1 MRRGGEGSWRS
12 GGREGC
18 GRDVLYEK
26 RINKKKNSKISFVFA
41 LVFILDVISL

>member
-1 MRRGGEGSWRS
+1 MKKS

-26 RINKKKNSKISFVFA
+26 RINKKKIERKVK
-41 LVFILDVISL
+41 VESLIHLGVGNYVPMVL